1 MYIQKKDGIQMNK
14 KNKSSSIAIG
24 NVGSDENVRNIR
36 VKSVKR
42 DVFISE
48 EDFVNF
54 GLHIIKDKPK
64 KKRILKP

>member
-1 MYIQKKDGIQMNK
+1 MNK
-14 KNKSSSIAIG
+14 CSTIAIG
-24 NVGSDENVRNIR
+24 NNAGSDEHVRNIR

-48 EDFVNF
+48 EDFINF

-64 KKRILKP
+64 KKRIL

>member
-1 MYIQKKDGIQMNK
+1 M
-14 KNKSSSIAIG
+14 NKSSAIAIG

-42 DVFISE
+42 EVFISE
-48 EDFVNF
+48 EDFINF